1 MGKKTPLKKTEKKSL
16 PGKQAWLGIL
26 LVLAATW
33 LIYQPSLKNKLTNWD
48 DQEYITY
55 NKDMAD
61 ASFKKHFVEKP
72 HVMGNFHPLTMLTLA
87 WNYQSA
93 FDPVT
98 GETDPLPF
106 HRTNMWLHIFN
117 ALLVYLFLYFLS
129 GNNLVATLTAA
140 AFALHPMHVESVA
153 WAAERKDVLY
163 SLFYLGALVSWV
175 YFRKQGKDLVAW
187 VLTATLFLGGLFSKA
202 VTVTLPLALLLCDW
216 YMGRRDYKK
225 MFLEK
230 IPLFVLS
237 VYFGLRAIEA
247 QKEFEAIQGND
258 MYHLGERILFAC
270 YGVMMYVAK
279 FFAPVNLSCFYSFP
293 VKGEMGPL
301 YYLAPVVVA
310 GLTFL
315 VFKYRGNR
323 DLVFGGGFFLITA
336 ILVLQLLPVG
346 GAVMADRYSY
356 LPHIG
361 LGFAIFSLLVTWRD
375 KKMPG
380 NKVPVVLACFFLA
393 LLTWLT
399 GERIKIWKDSITLWT
414 DAEKKD
420 QRSPKIYNN
429 FGDAYNLE
437 KNYDQGIFYLNKAI
451 ALKPDYPDAYYNRG
465 LAHYYQGKLNEA
477 IEDYSTAIKLNPNLK
492 QAWHNRAGTWF
503 TAGNY
508 EAALSDALKA
518 QELGYPVD
526 PEFIRV
532 LKEEVAKKKAGL

>member
-55 NKDMAD
+55 NKDLAD

-216 YMGRRDYKK
+216 YMVILEYKK
-225 MFLEK
+225 KFLEK
-230 IPLFVLS
+230 I
-237 VYFGLRAIEA
+237 
-247 QKEFEAIQGND
+247 
-258 MYHLGERILFAC
+258 HL
-270 YGVMMYVAK
+270 
-279 FFAPVNLSCFYSFP
+279 
-293 VKGEMGPL
+293 
-301 YYLAPVVVA
+301 
-310 GLTFL
+310 
-315 VFKYRGNR
+315 
-323 DLVFGGGFFLITA
+323 
-336 ILVLQLLPVG
+336 
-346 GAVMADRYSY
+346 
-356 LPHIG
+356 
-361 LGFAIFSLLVTWRD
+361 
-375 KKMPG
+375 
-380 NKVPVVLACFFLA
+380 LA
-393 LLTWLT
+393 LLL
-399 GERIKIWKDSITLWT
+399 
-414 DAEKKD
+414 
-420 QRSPKIYNN
+420 Y
-429 FGDAYNLE
+429 F
-437 KNYDQGIFYLNKAI
+437 
-451 ALKPDYPDAYYNRG
+451 
-465 LAHYYQGKLNEA
+465 
-477 IEDYSTAIKLNPNLK
+477 
-492 QAWHNRAGTWF
+492 
-503 TAGNY
+503 
-508 EAALSDALKA
+508 
-518 QELGYPVD
+518 
-526 PEFIRV
+526 
-532 LKEEVAKKKAGL
+532 